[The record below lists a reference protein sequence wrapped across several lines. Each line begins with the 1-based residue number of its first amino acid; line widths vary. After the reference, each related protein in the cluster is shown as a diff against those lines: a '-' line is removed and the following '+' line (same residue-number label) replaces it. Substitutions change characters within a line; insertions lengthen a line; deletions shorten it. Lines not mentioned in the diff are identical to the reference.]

1 MASPYARIWLV
12 APSPGRAARACLP
25 AGLAPLVSVPG
36 EMAPERDQARLGA
49 WLAELAAA
57 HAGDNV
63 LLVGSREL
71 LCACAELVVGP
82 AGRAL
87 AAETLTVDW
96 PVGEG
101 IPHLIGADLD
111 WLPPIPSQRA
121 RFPGGPGAANS
132 ARA

>member
-1 MASPYARIWLV
+1 MASPYVRLWLV
-12 APSPGRAARACLP
+12 APGPGRSVEACLP

-36 EMAPERDQARLGA
+36 ETAPTGDETGLGA
-49 WLAELAAA
+49 WLADLAVA
-57 HAGDNV
+57 HAGANV
-63 LLVGSREL
+63 LLVGTREL
-71 LCACAELVVGP
+71 LGACAALVVGP

-96 PVGEG
+96 PVGDG

-121 RFPGGPGAANS
+121 RFPGGPGTIG